1 MRNIVGLSLASLVL
15 GLVASS
21 PASAQSTTGGLI
33 TPFIGVVAD
42 TPTDQ
47 NRTVYGGAFGVTGR
61 IVGFEV
67 DLGYAPN
74 FFEVDDDFGEL
85 GSSGSVTTVMGNLLV
100 GAPLGRVRPYG
111 TIGAGLMRS
120 NLELLDF
127 FDDLNSNDFGINYGG
142 GVMVFVTDNVGIRGD
157 IRQFRS
163 LQNEDLDDD
172 FPEPT
177 DFELGDFTF
186 WRATAGVTFRF

>member
-1 MRNIVGLSLASLVL
+1 MRNILSLSLTSFVL
-15 GLVASS
+15 GLIALS
-21 PASAQSTTGGLI
+21 PASAQTTGGLV
-33 TPFIGVVAD
+33 TPFIGVVTN
-42 TPTDQ
+42 TPTDE
-47 NRTVYGGAFGVTGR
+47 NRTVYGGSFGVTGPV
-61 IVGFEV
+61 VGFEV

-74 FFEVDDDFGEL
+74 FFELDDDFGEL
-85 GSSGSVTTVMGNLLV
+85 GSSGSVTTVMGNLLI

-111 TIGAGLMRS
+111 TVGAGLMRS

-127 FDDLNSNDFGINYGG
+127 FDDLSRNDFGINYGG
-142 GVMVFVTDNVGIRGD
+142 GVMVFLSDNVGIRGD

-163 LQNEDLDDD
+163 LQNDDLDDD
-172 FPEPT
+172 FPEPL

>member
-127 FDDLNSNDFGINYGG
+127 LDDLNSNDFGINYGG

>member
-21 PASAQSTTGGLI
+21 PAAAQSTTGGLI

-127 FDDLNSNDFGINYGG
+127 LDDLNSNDFGINYGG

-157 IRQFRS
+157 IRQFRN